1 MKNFNVSSLIRDN
14 IRQLKP
20 YSSARDEF
28 KGDEGIFLDANENPY
43 GELNR
48 YPDPHQ
54 KQLKKALSALKEVSE
69 SNIFIGNGSDEVIDL
84 IYRIFAQPGRDSVI
98 ICPPT
103 YGMYEVSANI
113 NDINVIN
120 IPLKADFQLD
130 MDSLMDCV
138 ANDSSIKL
146 IFICSPNNP
155 TGNRLD
161 NIDYLL
167 DNFNGIVVLDEAY
180 IDFCPEFSYLKKLDQ
195 FPNLIISQTLSKAW
209 GLAGVRIGI
218 AYAQSEIIKVMDRTK
233 PPYNVSKPNQMA
245 AIKALSDKDTFEKN
259 RSEILSQKE
268 WLKTELTN
276 LNCVK
281 KIYPSDA
288 NFILIEVTDA
298 LKIYN
303 ELVGFHVIVRNRS
316 SQISNCLRITVGSPD
331 ENTELISALKKIK
344 I

>member
-54 KQLKKALSALKEVSE
+54 KQLKKALSELKEISE

-84 IYRIFAQPGRDSVI
+84 IYRIFAQPGRDSVV

-113 NDINVIN
+113 NDVKVVN
-120 IPLKADFQLD
+120 IPLTSDFQLD
-130 MDSLMDCV
+130 IDKLLGTVDK
-138 ANDSSIKL
+138 NTSIKL

-161 NIDYLL
+161 NIDILVE
-167 DNFNGIVVLDEAY
+167 NFNGIVVLDEAY
-180 IDFCPEFSYLKKLDQ
+180 IDFCPDSSFLDKLSL

-218 AYAQSEIIKVMDRTK
+218 AYASSEIISIMDKTK
-233 PPYNVSKPNQMA
+233 PPYNVSKLNQRA
-245 AIKALSDKDTFEKN
+245 AINTLSDKVTFKKN

-268 WLKTELTN
+268 WLRSELSK
-276 LNCVK
+276 LKCVK
-281 KIYPSDA
+281 KLYPSDA

-303 ELVGFHVIVRNRS
+303 ELVSSHVIVRNRS
-316 SQISNCLRITVGSPD
+316 SQISNCLRITVGSPS
-331 ENTELISALKKIK
+331 ENAELISALNKLKV
-344 I
+344 